1 MTHSR
6 LTTPS
11 DVRDLPPTDDV
22 MTNSKLESLA
32 ETVSRLDKL
41 VSHVS
46 DMLGPVM
53 SQSGAKNMVVEL
65 GGDIFKGE
73 ADVCA

>member
-1 MTHSR
+1 MTHAG
-6 LTTPS
+6 LTTTS
-11 DVRDLPPTDDV
+11 NIKDLPTTDNV

-41 VSHVS
+41 VPHVS
-46 DMLGPVM
+46 DMLGSVK
-53 SQSGAKNMVVEL
+53 SQSGAENLVVEL

-73 ADVCA
+73 AD